1 MKKDEDSGGMWCL
14 VMFDLPVKTKQQR
27 NAATDFRN
35 MLLDMG
41 YGMVQYSVY
50 ARYTPTQAGNRAT
63 VQMIKAALPAQGYVR
78 VLHVSDHQWSSALRF
93 SNSEQLD
100 DAETPELFT
109 LFLIVK
115 ICCKPQKTAP
125 LKK

>member
-1 MKKDEDSGGMWCL
+1 MWCL

-27 NAATDFRN
+27 SAATEFRN

-63 VQMIKAALPAQGYVR
+63 VKAIRNALPSHGYVR
-78 VLHVSDHQWSSALRF
+78 ILHISDHQWSSALRF
-93 SNSEQLD
+93 ANLELENNEEPPSCLRFSERR
-100 DAETPELFT
+100 
-109 LFLIVK
+109 IR
-115 ICCKPQKTAP
+115 CKAQKMAP
-125 LKK
+125 LSRLSKSIKRGEY